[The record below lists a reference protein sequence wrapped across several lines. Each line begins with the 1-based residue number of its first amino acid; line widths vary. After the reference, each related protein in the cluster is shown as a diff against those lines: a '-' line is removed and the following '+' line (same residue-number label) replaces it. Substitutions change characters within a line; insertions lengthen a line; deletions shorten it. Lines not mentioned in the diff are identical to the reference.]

1 MRVDHYVLAT
11 VIAQLRDVAP
21 EGAIIQGTG
30 K

>member
-1 MRVDHYVLAT
+1 MRVDHYVLAP
-11 VIAQLRDVAP
+11 VIAQLPDVAP